1 MDLAQY
7 GELFLAESREH
18 LSACN
23 QLLLQWERSPSSAE
37 PVGGLFRAV
46 HTIKGMA
53 ATMGYARV
61 ADLAHRMENLLDHL
75 RRGGRAPAEDI
86 IQLLFR
92 GTDALEKAVEL
103 AVQGR
108 EREADVTAILAD
120 IDVAAAAHH
129 AKPAAQ
135 PSALARF
142 TLATPE
148 PDAPE
153 SPSLPA
159 ASAASAASGKVV
171 HVAIQPEPPLKGG
184 RAMLVIRKV
193 QTLGTVN
200 RMQPSLAAFES
211 DDFDGRFSVELDTAK
226 SATDI
231 EAAIRSVGDVERV
244 SFGGPVGDEGQL
256 SPADST
262 AAGASGGGR
271 GRHIRVDLRRLDT
284 LMDLIGELVTERGR
298 LNDVAARWVGQDP
311 EIDDVAIQISRL
323 SADLQNEIIQAR
335 MTPVWQVFDRFPRL
349 VRDVAR
355 QLDKQVSFR
364 VEGKE
369 IELDR
374 EILDALGDP
383 LVHLLRNAVD
393 HGIEPPAER
402 KRQKKDPEG
411 EIVLSAVR
419 ERSSVAI
426 SISDD
431 GRGIDRVEILEKAKR
446 EGVVGPHV
454 ESLSDDQLLRV
465 LARPGFST
473 AEAVTSVSGRGVGI
487 DVAMTRIRALGG
499 SVEIRTQ
506 PGKGTAFVLRLPVT
520 LAIVRALIAA
530 VGQERYALPLTYV
543 AETVEFGTVPLTTME
558 GRDAIVLRDR
568 VVPLVDLRKL
578 LGTNGGA
585 PAPPPR
591 RPVIVLEM
599 GERRAGIVV
608 DGMLSQQEIVVKGF
622 DAPQGTLP
630 VFSGAT
636 IMGDGVPALIL
647 DAAGLV

>member
-1 MDLAQY
+1 MDLSQY
-7 GELFLAESREH
+7 AELFLAESREH

-23 QLLLQWERSPSSAE
+23 QLLLEWERRPSSPE
-37 PVGGLFRAV
+37 PVSGIFRAV
-46 HTIKGMA
+46 HTVKGMA
-53 ATMGYARV
+53 ATMGYGRV

-75 RRGGRAPAEDI
+75 RRSGKPPADEVL
-86 IQLLFR
+86 QLLFR
-92 GTDALEKAVEL
+92 ATDTLEKAVGL
-103 AVQGR
+103 AVTGR
-108 EREADVTAILAD
+108 ERDLDVSALSADLDRAIPKHATIPSSVAASSLS
-120 IDVAAAAHH
+120 AAAAL
-129 AKPAAQ
+129 AAAVPGAGRLVQ
-135 PSALARF
+135 VTIR
-142 TLATPE
+142 PE
-148 PDAPE
+148 A
-153 SPSLPA
+153 
-159 ASAASAASGKVV
+159 
-171 HVAIQPEPPLKGG
+171 PLKGA
-184 RAMLVIRKV
+184 RAMLVIRKA
-193 QTLGTVN
+193 QSLGTVH
-200 RMQPSLAAFES
+200 RIQPPPQAFEAEE
-211 DDFDGRFSVELDTAK
+211 FDGRVGFELDTNVAP
-226 SATDI
+226 AEI
-231 EAAIRSVGDVERV
+231 EAALRTVGDVERV
-244 SFGGPVGDEGQL
+244 SVGGGGDEGL
-256 SPADST
+256 APAESV
-262 AAGASGGGR
+262 AAGGR
-271 GRHIRVDLRRLDT
+271 SRHIRVDLRRLDT
-284 LMDLIGELVTERGR
+284 LMDLIGELVTARGR
-298 LNDVAARWVGQDP
+298 LNEIAARWVGQDP
-311 EIDDVAIQISRL
+311 AIDDIAIQVSRL
-323 SADLQNEIIQAR
+323 SAELQSEIIQAR

-355 QLDKQVSFR
+355 QLDKQVAFR

-374 EILDALGDP
+374 AILDELGDP

-402 KRQKKDPEG
+402 KRHKKNPEG
-411 EIVLSAVR
+411 QIVLAAVR
-419 ERSSVAI
+419 ERNTVAI
-426 SISDD
+426 SIADD
-431 GRGIDRVEILEKAKR
+431 GRGIDRGKILQKAKR
-446 EGVVGPHV
+446 EGIVGPHV
-454 ESLSDDQLLRV
+454 EALSDDQLLRV

-473 AEAVTSVSGRGVGI
+473 ADAVTAVSGRGVGI
-487 DVAMTRIRALGG
+487 DVVLTRLRALGG
-499 SVEIRTQ
+499 SIEIRTE

-543 AETVEFGTVPLTTME
+543 AETVEFGTTAMTTME

-599 GERRAGIVV
+599 GERRSGIVV

>member
-1 MDLAQY
+1 VDLSQY
-7 GELFLAESREH
+7 AELFLAESREH

-23 QLLLQWERSPSSAE
+23 QLLLEWERSPTSAE

-53 ATMGYARV
+53 ATMGYAKV

-75 RRGGRAPAEDI
+75 RRGGRAPAEDV

-108 EREADVTAILAD
+108 ERDVDVAAILAD
-120 IDVAAAAHH
+120 IDGAAAAHH

-142 TLATPE
+142 TIAAPE
-148 PDAPE
+148 PDAAE
-153 SPSLPA
+153 SPSLPVASVAPA
-159 ASAASAASGKVV
+159 ASARVV
-171 HVAIQPEPPLKGG
+171 HVAIRPEAPLKGA
-184 RAMLVIRKV
+184 RAMLVVRKV
-193 QTLGTVN
+193 QSLGTVD
-200 RMQPSLAAFES
+200 RVQPQLAAFES
-211 DDFDGRFSVELDTAK
+211 DDFDGRFSFELETTRA
-226 SATDI
+226 ATDI
-231 EAAIRSVGDVERV
+231 EAVIRSVGDVEGV
-244 SFGGPVGDEGQL
+244 SFGGAPGGGDEGQVT
-256 SPADST
+256 PAESS
-262 AAGASGGGR
+262 AR

-298 LNDVAARWVGQDP
+298 LNELAARWVGKDP
-311 EIDDVAIQISRL
+311 DIDDVAIHISRL

-355 QLDKQVSFR
+355 QLGKQVAFR

-393 HGIEPPAER
+393 HGIELPAER
-402 KRQKKDPEG
+402 KRHKKNPEG

-431 GRGIDRVEILEKAKR
+431 GRGIDRAQILEKAKR
-446 EGVVGPHV
+446 EGVLGPHV
-454 ESLSDDQLLRV
+454 EALSDDQLLRV

-473 AEAVTSVSGRGVGI
+473 ADAVTSVSGRGVGI

-499 SVEIRTQ
+499 SVEIRTE

-530 VGQERYALPLTYV
+530 VGHERYALPLTYV

-578 LGTNGGA
+578 LETNGGA
-585 PAPPPR
+585 PPPPPR

>member
-1 MDLAQY
+1 MDLSQY
-7 GELFLAESREH
+7 AELFLAESREH

-23 QLLLQWERSPSSAE
+23 QLLLEWERTPTSAE

-53 ATMGYARV
+53 ATMGYAKV

-75 RRGGRAPAEDI
+75 RRGGRAPAGDV

-92 GTDALEKAVEL
+92 ATDALEKAVEL

-108 EREADVTAILAD
+108 EPEADVAAILAD
-120 IDVAAAAHH
+120 IDGAAAAHH

-148 PDAPE
+148 PDAPD
-153 SPSLPA
+153 SPSLAA
-159 ASAASAASGKVV
+159 ASVASDASGRTPLVQVV
-171 HVAIQPEPPLKGG
+171 IRSEAPLKGA
-184 RAMLVIRKV
+184 RAMLVVRKV

-200 RMQPSLAAFES
+200 RVQPSLAAFES
-211 DDFDGRFSVELDTAK
+211 DDFDGRFSFELDTAK

-231 EAAIRSVGDVERV
+231 EAVIRSVGDVERV
-244 SFGGPVGDEGQL
+244 SFGGAAGDEGQV
-256 SPADST
+256 SPAES
-262 AAGASGGGR
+262 AGR

-298 LNDVAARWVGQDP
+298 LNELAARWVGKDP
-311 EIDDVAIQISRL
+311 EIDEVAIHISRL

-355 QLDKQVSFR
+355 QLGKQVAFR

-374 EILDALGDP
+374 EILDELGDP

-393 HGIEPPAER
+393 HGIESPAER
-402 KRQKKDPEG
+402 KRLKKDPEG
-411 EIVLSAVR
+411 EIVLAAVR

-426 SISDD
+426 SISDN
-431 GRGIDRVEILEKAKR
+431 GRGIDRAQILEKAKR
-446 EGVVGPHV
+446 EGVLGPHV
-454 ESLSDDQLLRV
+454 ETLSDDQLLRV

-499 SVEIRTQ
+499 SVEIRTE

-530 VGQERYALPLTYV
+530 VGHERYALPLTYV
-543 AETVEFGTVPLTTME
+543 AETVEFGTVALTTME

-578 LGTNGGA
+578 LETNGGA